1 MDYSLMI
8 APFDFGGHN
17 KIAARQFFDNYA
29 FFELTPKQAK
39 EYFKWYMEAIPHRIT
54 LLWNYI
60 QQDCPEI
67 KAFDYSPESLI
78 SIWEWY
84 ETKIKQVPKSKE
96 EIEYEVSIYP
106 KWMEEEIQKITM
118 KFTDETLSLALD
130 IATYLGEVVVK
141 NHQYLYW
148 GHYSRPK
155 NEVAVNRPV
164 ILGLQ
169 SKKRRFDPSRVVF
182 VIMILS
188 SKDHDKNQLYD
199 LYRYWED
206 EYFIPSKPQE

>member
-1 MDYSLMI
+1 MDYTLMM
-8 APFDFGGHN
+8 APFDFARHDR
-17 KIAARQFFDNYA
+17 IAAQQFFDNYA

-39 EYFKWYMEAIPHRIT
+39 EYFLWYTSEISNRIA
-54 LLWNYI
+54 LLWEYMK
-60 QQDCPEI
+60 QECPEA
-67 KAFDYSPESLI
+67 KPFDYSSKSLI
-78 SIWEWY
+78 SLWEWY

-106 KWMEEEIQKITM
+106 KWLEEEIRKITM

-141 NHQYLYW
+141 NHPYLYW

-164 ILGLQ
+164 ILGLK
-169 SKKRRFDPSRVVF
+169 SKKKRFDPSRVVF
-182 VIMILS
+182 VIMIQS
-188 SKDHDKNQLYD
+188 CKGHDKNQLYD

-206 EYFIPSKPQE
+206 EYFIPSKP